1 MNFLSDNEKYV
12 SLVSYRASGT
22 GVPTAVWFA
31 KFGDAAN
38 TYCVITEANA
48 GKVKRIRKNPK
59 IEVQACDIKGNV
71 TASATTYSGFARLV
85 TGTEAVAVRKAISK
99 RYGITYKLFSVY
111 NSIGSLLK
119 RRYALPETNIIFT
132 LND

>member
-1 MNFLSDNEKYV
+1 MNFLSDKEKYV
-12 SLVSYRASGT
+12 SLVSYRASGR

-38 TYCVITEANA
+38 TYCVITETNA

-59 IEVQACDIKGNV
+59 IKVQACDIKGNV
-71 TASATTYSGFARLV
+71 TANATTYSGVARLV
-85 TGTEAVAVRKAISK
+85 TGTEAVAVRKAIAE